1 MKVLPTLRQ
10 LRFLVAVVEHCHFGK
25 AAEACLVGQ
34 STLSAGVQ
42 ELEDLLGVVLL
53 ERTRRSVVP
62 TPVGLEIASR
72 ARALLRDAEGLVDA
86 ATAARDPMSG
96 PLQLGLIPTICPFLV
111 PRAMPALHGDF
122 PDLRIYLREEQTAT
136 LLSRLAAGQ
145 IDAAVLALPVPM
157 ENVESLDLFR
167 DPFWVVCPPDHRLGE
182 LPVVWPSDVAL
193 EDLLLLEDGH
203 CLRDQALAACALE
216 GAQRNIAFQGTSLQT
231 LVQMVAAGLGVTLLP
246 EIAINAG
253 ILRGLDL
260 RAVPLGGEAS
270 WRRVALVW
278 RRTSARKA
286 TFRAIATT
294 LAAATGSPPA
304 SSASMP

>member
-1 MKVLPTLRQ
+1 MKLLPTLRQ

-53 ERTRRSVVP
+53 ERTKRSVVP

-72 ARALLRDAEGLVDA
+72 ARALLRDAEGLVDI

-111 PRAMPALHGDF
+111 PRAMPALHAAF
-122 PDLRIYLREEQTAT
+122 PDLRIYLREEQTAI
-136 LLSRLAAGQ
+136 LLNRLAAGQ

-157 ENVESLDLFR
+157 ENVESVDLFH
-167 DPFWVVCPPDHRLGE
+167 DPFWLVCPADHRLGG
-182 LPVVWPSDVAL
+182 LPSVSPNDVAL

-203 CLRDQALAACALE
+203 CLRDHALAACALE

-246 EIAINAG
+246 DIAIGAG
-253 ILRGLDL
+253 IARGLDL
-260 RAVPLGGEAS
+260 RAVPLTGDAS
-270 WRRVALVW
+270 ARRVALVW

-286 TFRAIATT
+286 TFRAIAET
-294 LAAATGSPPA
+294 LARATGASPLPVRA
-304 SSASMP
+304 